1 MAPESRPT
9 SPPTDSAQSDNASS
23 IPKIEIAKALKA
35 VKAILPG
42 DQFEKVKEII
52 APPLQLDTTREMA
65 GLTEEDEF
73 ALMCRLMGTTTHLTP
88 LGQTPV
94 FEGDYIVPDFLARF
108 QPGCLL
114 RGWNRQQNAGFRCFI
129 EVKSTT
135 QNHFQTGGRA
145 LKGRRAFAD
154 IFGLPLLFAIR
165 FVRFQD
171 SALWVIVED
180 SDRTKNNF
188 KATLA
193 DLIEGA
199 RPVLW
204 DEFAYMVIPGTYC
217 RVVYSSQSIGSNVV
231 HPTYGEQVTFE
242 VVSGT
247 DGASFSG
254 TDAFLASAFFEGF
267 SLKQVHNET
276 HGGMTE
282 VFYEP
287 LYMSCFVADLVYRM
301 NRLPRDEAGVTT
313 YDPSKLLV
321 AFQGKKQPPVV
332 TRNMVETI
340 GRTLV
345 SKKVLYVL
353 GIGDEEALVDK
364 WHRYGGNSSPQI
376 PRASG
381 SEIKEGS

>member
-1 MAPESRPT
+1 
-9 SPPTDSAQSDNASS
+9 
-23 IPKIEIAKALKA
+23 
-35 VKAILPG
+35 
-42 DQFEKVKEII
+42 
-52 APPLQLDTTREMA
+52 MA

-73 ALMCRLMGTTTHLTP
+73 ALMCRLMDTTTHLAP

-108 QPGCLL
+108 QPGCRL
-114 RGWNRQQNAGFRCFI
+114 RGLDRQRNAGFGCLI

-135 QNHFQTGGRA
+135 KNHFHIGGRA

-154 IFGLPLLFAIR
+154 TFGLPLLFAVR
-165 FVRFQD
+165 FVRFQE

-193 DLIEGA
+193 DLMEGA

-217 RVVYSSQSIGSNVV
+217 RVVYSSQSIDSNVV
-231 HPTYGEQVTFE
+231 HPTYGGQVMFE

-247 DGASFSG
+247 NEASFSG

-267 SLKQVHNET
+267 SMKEVRKKRQGEI
-276 HGGMTE
+276 TE
-282 VFYEP
+282 VLYQP
-287 LYMSCFVADLVYRM
+287 RYMSCFVADLIYKM

-321 AFQGKKQPPVV
+321 AFQGKKQPPIV
-332 TRNMVETI
+332 TRALVETI
-340 GRTLV
+340 GRSLM
-345 SKKVLYVL
+345 SKKVVYIL
-353 GIGDEEALVDK
+353 GIGEQDALVDK
-364 WHRYGGNSSPQI
+364 WRRYGGKS
-376 PRASG
+376 
-381 SEIKEGS
+381 